1 MTEQQVKVAAI
12 QMASGPQVGANLIE
26 AERLARQ
33 AAEEGA
39 RLIVLPENFA
49 IMGLS
54 EADRLVACERP
65 GEGPIQ
71 DFLSRLARGHNLWII
86 GGTIPMHS
94 GQADKAYASSLVY
107 NNDGDCVGRYDK
119 LHLFDV
125 SLEDSGEDYTESET
139 TQPGDNIVVIDSPF
153 GRLGLAVC
161 YDIRFPE
168 LFRAMVARG
177 AEIFVVPAAFTAF
190 TGKAHWEML
199 LRARAVEN
207 LCYVIASAQGGYHLN
222 GRETYGHSMIIDPWG
237 NILDELPQGSG
248 IVSATIDQQLGER
261 IRSRFPALDHRR
273 INSIQDV
280 DNDND

>member
-26 AERLARQ
+26 AERLARE
-33 AAEEGA
+33 AAEDGA
-39 RLIVLPENFA
+39 QLIVLPENFA

-54 EADRLVACERP
+54 EADRLVASEDP
-65 GEGPIQ
+65 GDGPIQ
-71 DFLSRLARGHNLWII
+71 DFLARLARSHNLWII

-94 GQADKAYASSLVY
+94 EKADKAYASTLVY
-107 NNDGDCVGRYDK
+107 NNEGQCVSRYDK

-125 SLEDSGEDYTESET
+125 SLEGSSEDYTESET
-139 TQPGDNIVVIDSPF
+139 TQPGDKIIVIDSPY

-168 LFRAMVARG
+168 LFRAMVTQG
-177 AEIFVVPAAFTAF
+177 AEIFVIPAAFTAF

-237 NILDELPQGSG
+237 NIIDELPQGSG
-248 IVSATIDQQLGER
+248 IVSATLDRQLSER
-261 IRSRFPALDHRR
+261 IRSRFPALNHRR
-273 INSIQDV
+273 IHNSQDI
-280 DNDND
+280 DNKQ